1 MVISFPAS
9 INISPLPEFSEEQF
23 ELEEDINELPILE
36 NTERERRLFT
46 HPYDFIIKSL
56 KDQVDDHSIVLADEF
71 QRRRVWDD
79 NKSSRLI
86 ESLLIN
92 VPIPVCYFAEL
103 EDGSYSVID
112 GQQRL
117 TAIYRYLNNEF
128 SLKSLKVR
136 PDLNKKRFHEIGVA
150 DSRTI
155 RNRSLRC
162 IVILKESDP
171 QIRFDVFDRINTN
184 AVQLNPQE
192 LRNSLYQGDLNKLI
206 KKLSEDENFQRI
218 RRVTNVDK
226 RMQDCEIVLRF
237 FAFHFQ
243 SGVYAGVLAPFLDS
257 YLQKNHKMSTEAIE
271 EHCLVFQKVISDT
284 DFIFGDNAFRRFNH
298 QEKQWD
304 KVINKSIYDIITL
317 YFAKIGSDVIR
328 TYKEPIIKALK
339 DLCNDPDFKAA
350 ISGATSATIRTQTRL
365 DKWHQSLANIGIS
378 VDKIKIGSGNPRQVE
393 VLHESA

>member
-1 MVISFPAS
+1 MVISFPTS
-9 INISPLPEFSEEQF
+9 INISAPPEFTEEQF
-23 ELEEDINELPILE
+23 ELEEDVSELPVLE
-36 NTERERRLFT
+36 STEKERRLFT

-56 KDQVDDHSIVLADEF
+56 KDQVDDNSIVLADEF

-243 SGVYAGVLAPFLDS
+243 SGTYSGVLAPFLDS
-257 YLQKNHKMSTEAIE
+257 YLQKNHRMSSEAVD
-271 EHCLVFQKVISDT
+271 EHCSVFRKVISDA

-298 QEKQWD
+298 QEEQWD

-317 YFAKIGSDVIR
+317 YLAKISSDVIR
-328 TYKEPIIKALK
+328 SQKEPIIEALK
-339 DLCNDPDFKAA
+339 DLCDDPDFKSA

-365 DKWHQSLANIGIS
+365 DKWHHSLANIGIF
-378 VDKIKIGSGNPRQVE
+378 VNKIKIGSRSPRQIE
-393 VLHESA
+393 VPHESV

>member
-1 MVISFPAS
+1 MVISFPTS
-9 INISPLPEFSEEQF
+9 INISAPPEFTEEQF
-23 ELEEDINELPILE
+23 ELEEDVSELPVLE
-36 NTERERRLFT
+36 STEKERRLFT

-56 KDQVDDHSIVLADEF
+56 KDQVDDNSIVLADEF

-243 SGVYAGVLAPFLDS
+243 SGTYSGVLAPFLDS
-257 YLQKNHKMSTEAIE
+257 YLQKNHRNLRKSHQANISGFKVDKKMTNGVKTRNYAIVYQVCKKHNE
-271 EHCLVFQKVISDT
+271 NELRFKHIIPKQIEILGT
-284 DFIFGDNAFRRFNH
+284 D
-298 QEKQWD
+298 
-304 KVINKSIYDIITL
+304 NKSFFVKTDIIETGPFRFQTGVAGKVTSTL
-317 YFAKIGSDVIR
+317 FDMPQSR
-328 TYKEPIIKALK
+328 T
-339 DLCNDPDFKAA
+339 C
-350 ISGATSATIRTQTRL
+350 RTAETMKR
-365 DKWHQSLANIGIS
+365 D
-378 VDKIKIGSGNPRQVE
+378 RQVIPQMMNAILE
-393 VLHESA
+393 NQKIILQII